1 MELLR
6 KSQSD
11 CPAHWVM
18 FMIMILSDEWKV
30 ELSWEAHAWEDWVV
44 PPGPSCVLEFWSLNK
59 HTSVFRRPE
68 HPWATLSQ
76 QGEGRLCGHLCLSLC
91 VGMGQGREMEFYDM
105 QNKWPHTRLI
115 VPPTPWALRAADNC
129 SPFQDFKVAHRPFKL
144 SSSHLFMPLMTD
156 NYSWVLTPTGK
167 QTSYLHVR
175 HFHQHFKT
183 YYS

>member
-11 CPAHWVM
+11 CPAHQMM

-30 ELSWEAHAWEDWVV
+30 ELSWEVHAWENWVV

-68 HPWATLSQ
+68 HPWATLSK
-76 QGEGRLCGHLCLSLC
+76 QGEGRLCGSLG
-91 VGMGQGREMEFYDM
+91 VGMGRGREMEFYDM

-115 VPPTPWALRAADNC
+115 VPPIPWALRAADNC
-129 SPFQDFKVAHRPFKL
+129 SPFQDFKVAHLTFQA
-144 SSSHLFMPLMTD
+144 FIFTPLHA
-156 NYSWVLTPTGK
+156 
-167 QTSYLHVR
+167 SYDR
-175 HFHQHFKT
+175 
-183 YYS
+183 